1 MTFNAAIVTAT
12 MILSITAV
20 IMIIVVSRRRL
31 AAQDEELRQQAS
43 MRGWTFLRAREGRFR
58 VQRWTG
64 ITDGVAWIAE
74 SLESNQGGTHGRAA
88 ARRRRVTR
96 WRTAPSWTPPTG
108 AFLAAPIVVMGVPE
122 GQGMLPLPPAEGGGW
137 IVTLAQKAVSF
148 AIDKAI
154 EHYFGDEAG
163 REIDAGALQRVTG
176 DSTPGYVV
184 MAADPDAAA
193 RLLFQGLS
201 AALANGSTNSSSV
214 LSDKERPSI
223 LLWNKGIVVARV
235 DHASSAEQ
243 IERYARAG
251 VTLVRQLSGG
261 RPSLS

>member
-1 MTFNAAIVTAT
+1 MTFDVAIVVA
-12 MILSITAV
+12 AV
-20 IMIIVVSRRRL
+20 ILFTTFTVTIVVVTRRRV
-31 AAQDEELRQQAS
+31 AAQDEEQRQQAS

-64 ITDGVAWIAE
+64 TTDGVAWIAE
-74 SLESNQGGTHGRAA
+74 SVESSQSGTQGRAA
-88 ARRRRVTR
+88 AGRRRVTR
-96 WRTAPSWTPPTG
+96 WKTSSSWTPPTG
-108 AFLAAPIVVMGVPE
+108 ASLAAPIVVMGVPE
-122 GQGMLPLPPAEGGGW
+122 GQGKLPLPPAEGGGW

-154 EHYFGDEAG
+154 DHYFGEEAG
-163 REIDAGALQRVTG
+163 REIDAGALQRVKG

-184 MAADPDAAA
+184 MAADPAAAA

-201 AALANGSTNSSSV
+201 AALTNGSTNSSSV

-223 LLWNKGIVVARV
+223 LLWNKGIVVARM

-251 VTLVRQLSGG
+251 VTLVRQLSAG
-261 RPSLS
+261 RPSPS